1 MQKLN
6 EYQEYHLHEQ
16 FDEDQGRGRFLTPSF
31 LPYSLSKQDVKQEER
46 SMVQIDSQAS
56 IKDDAFG
63 LQNIKGHVK
72 NTYIKKI
79 HSLLSVEGENEKI
92 IKKVQKEPSS
102 SSKQLENEDQKM
114 IRNRESARNSRQ
126 RKKLYINLL
135 EKKVEDLNQAIGQLR
150 KSTESTFQTI
160 HSVLEQNSS
169 IQDMIVEQ
177 TQLFEL
183 LKVKE
188 QEFNELQQLLTESY
202 KLKFKATGTKRK
214 QYIRYCFQ
222 NIARLLLDGNYGTLL
237 FGQSYFSKTYTMH
250 DEEELADYIKNLRD
264 ATGICDNGV
273 FLNLYTIVR
282 RVIDH
287 KKNFSFLIKQIK
299 LKQKELRICQQQ
311 IDDQIDDIQLNG
323 IQFANL
329 IHQVNKDQLNQ
340 PQLTQ
345 PLEIPPQ
352 KQMILKMV
360 PKYPFELMNNPFL
373 LPNSL
378 MIDPLQIDLIT
389 KNLRQP

>member
-6 EYQEYHLHEQ
+6 EYQEYHLPEQ
-16 FDEDQGRGRFLTPSF
+16 FDEDQARGRFLMPSF
-31 LPYSLSKQDVKQEER
+31 LPYSLSKQDVKLEER

-56 IKDDAFG
+56 LKDEAIG

-72 NTYIKKI
+72 NAYIKKI

-92 IKKVQKEPSS
+92 VKKIQKEPSS

-135 EKKVEDLNQAIGQLR
+135 EKKVEDLNQAIEQLR
-150 KSTESTFQTI
+150 KSTESTFQSI

-169 IQDMIVEQ
+169 IYDMIVEQ
-177 TQLFEL
+177 TSLFEQ
-183 LKVKE
+183 LKIKE

-202 KLKFKATGTKRK
+202 KLKFNATGTKRK
-214 QYIRYCFQ
+214 QYMRYCFQ

-250 DEEELADYIKNLRD
+250 DEEELKDYLKNLRD
-264 ATGICDNGV
+264 ATGICDDTV
-273 FLNLYTIVR
+273 FLNLYAIVR

-329 IHQVNKDQLNQ
+329 IHQVNKDQQNQ
-340 PQLTQ
+340 TQVSQ
-345 PLEIPPQ
+345 PLEIPKQ
-352 KQMILKMV
+352 NQMILKMV

-378 MIDPLQIDLIT
+378 MIDPLQIDLLT

>member
-6 EYQEYHLHEQ
+6 EYQEYHLPEQ
-16 FDEDQGRGRFLTPSF
+16 FDEDQGRGRFLMPSF
-31 LPYSLSKQDVKQEER
+31 LPYSLSKQDVKLEER

-56 IKDDAFG
+56 IKDDALG

-92 IKKVQKEPSS
+92 VKKIQKEPSS

-150 KSTESTFQTI
+150 NSTESTFQTI

-169 IQDMIVEQ
+169 IHDMIVEQ
-177 TQLFEL
+177 TQLFEQ
-183 LKVKE
+183 LKIKE

-202 KLKFKATGTKRK
+202 KLKYKATGIKRK
-214 QYIRYCFQ
+214 QYIKYCFQ

-237 FGQSYFSKTYTMH
+237 FGQSYFSKNYTMH
-250 DEEELADYIKNLRD
+250 DEEELTDYMKNLRD
-264 ATGICDNGV
+264 ATGICDDKV
-273 FLNLYTIVR
+273 FLNLYAIVR

-345 PLEIPPQ
+345 PIEIPPQ
-352 KQMILKMV
+352 KQMILKMI